1 MKVSD
6 VTNAVR
12 NIQVDFIEWPTL
24 KLSFRQ
30 ARRLWNL
37 PTEVCETALLHLT
50 DVGFLSL
57 VDGIYLRRG
66 LGRRRPIVRQPK
78 PDPRQAA

>member
-1 MKVSD
+1 MNVVE
-6 VTNAVR
+6 VTDAIR
-12 NIQVDFIEWPTL
+12 SIQVDFIEWPTL
-24 KLSFRQ
+24 RLSLRQ
-30 ARRLWNL
+30 ARRLWSL
-37 PTEVCETALLHLT
+37 PIEVCETALLHLT

-57 VDGIYLRRG
+57 VDGVYLRRG